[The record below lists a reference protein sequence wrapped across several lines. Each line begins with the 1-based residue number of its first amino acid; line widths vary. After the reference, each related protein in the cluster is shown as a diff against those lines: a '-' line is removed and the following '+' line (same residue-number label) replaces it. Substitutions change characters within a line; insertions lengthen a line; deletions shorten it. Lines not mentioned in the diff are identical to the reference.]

1 MLKRHFSKPNLN
13 ETSHVYVIRRVI
25 TGRLWN
31 DRIALMKSCV
41 NFKDFLYSHGKMDL
55 LRFSIKSDLD
65 RKFSRNLEDLSF
77 IQTSISCAKVQC
89 GNNKIIYGI
98 FLGIKW
104 NASISKIRSKTSC
117 NLMMRRIGGHLLTF
131 LSIGRIWKMY
141 RLNKTQLYLL
151 LYF

>member
-1 MLKRHFSKPNLN
+1 MTIKTFLVDFAIFHTYRVISRKIFKRCLPPGLVYVSRIIQISADSNRVISVWLFLYLQFQGNNWCLMLKRHFFKPNLN

-77 IQTSISCAKVQC
+77 IQTSRKS
-89 GNNKIIYGI
+89 
-98 FLGIKW
+98 
-104 NASISKIRSKTSC
+104 S
-117 NLMMRRIGGHLLTF
+117 MR
-131 LSIGRIWKMY
+131 
-141 RLNKTQLYLL
+141 
-151 LYF
+151 